1 MSFNPGPKAAAGLSL
16 AAGAAAALAC
26 PPFGVLPGLTG
37 YGLMMLLA
45 DAAPAARPLRA
56 AFWRGW
62 LAAFAYFL
70 IGCWWVAEAFMVDA
84 RGQGWMAPFAV
95 MLLPAGIGL
104 FWGAGLMLYRAL
116 GARGPWRFLSFAGCM
131 SIAEWLRGTVLTG
144 FPWNLA
150 GETWR
155 AGSAPSQ
162 AASVIGAYG
171 LTFVTIAVSAGLASW
186 IGPGT
191 RRSRLAPVA
200 VSVLT
205 LAALYGFGAW
215 RLSHAL
221 PPIPDAPVVRVVQ
234 ADVKQENKYDEAIIQ
249 SILDRYLE
257 LTARPAAR
265 APDIVV
271 WSEGAIPVE
280 AGTLLRPGSWTA
292 EAIRAA
298 MHPGQTLLMG
308 TYRADQRGGR
318 EIYFNSLVSVRA
330 KQDGLEI
337 TGVYDKYR
345 LVPFGEYLP
354 AESILQPLGFK
365 DLTHIGDSF
374 TAGPPPAPITPLG
387 VPAVQPLICYEALYP
402 GFTREGARRSGT
414 RARWIVNVSNDAW
427 FGPTSGPLQ
436 HLNLASYRAIEEG
449 LPMVRATPTGV
460 SAVIDAYGRI
470 VPGARLGLGAFGV
483 IDSPLPAAL
492 SNTTYSRLGEA
503 AFGLML
509 IFSLLSRAPSA
520 APRLCKFVWTKA
532 SIWRKDW
539 ASPRGRKHE
548 TDDGHD

>member
-1 MSFNPGPKAAAGLSL
+1 MSFTPGPKAAAGLSL

-26 PPFGVLPGLTG
+26 PPFGVLPGLLG

-45 DAAPAARPLRA
+45 DAAPEARPLRA

-104 FWGAGLMLYRAL
+104 FWGAGLALYKAL
-116 GARGPWRFLSFAGCM
+116 GATGPWRFLSFAGCL
-131 SIAEWLRGTVLTG
+131 SIAEWLRGNVLTG

-162 AASVIGAYG
+162 AASAVGAYG
-171 LTFVTIAVSAGLASW
+171 LTFVTIAIAAGLASW

-191 RRSRLAPVA
+191 RRSRLAPVG
-200 VSVLT
+200 VSVLA

-215 RLSHAL
+215 RLSGAAAPDPHA
-221 PPIPDAPVVRVVQ
+221 PTVRVVQ
-234 ADVKQENKYDEAIIQ
+234 ADVKQEAKYYEASFQ
-249 SILDRYLE
+249 SIFGRYLA

-271 WSEGAIPVE
+271 WSEGAVPAE
-280 AGTLLRPGSWTA
+280 AGALLRPGSWTA

-308 TYRADQRGGR
+308 TYRADERGAK

-330 KQDGLEI
+330 KEDGLEI
-337 TGVYDKYR
+337 TGLYDKYR

-374 TAGPPPAPITPLG
+374 SAGPPPAPITPVG

-402 GFTREGARRSGT
+402 GFTGAGARRSGT

-436 HLNLASYRAIEEG
+436 HLNMASYRAIEEG

-460 SAVIDAYGRI
+460 SAIIDAYGRT
-470 VPGARLGLGAFGV
+470 VPGARLGLDAFGV

-492 SNTTYSRLGEA
+492 NNTTYSRLGEA
-503 AFGLML
+503 AFGVMVL
-509 IFSLLSRAPSA
+509 FSLLSGAQTV
-520 APRLCKFVWTKA
+520 APRLCKFVWTMA
-532 SIWRKDW
+532 SIWRKD
-539 ASPRGRKHE
+539 
-548 TDDGHD
+548 